1 MTTIDNAPSKPEQ
14 PDQPMLRIPKS
25 AHPAPT
31 PTTHANRRLPVL
43 AYVGGLLALIAV
55 LVVGAQAQGWFG
67 TTGQVSAGSGSGTG
81 TGERAAPQ
89 SGASTAEIKG
99 WMTLQQ
105 VIDAYPVTREA
116 LFAHFSIPADTPTS
130 ITLGELSESGIST
143 FEVTTVRTWIDDGA
157 PATP

>member
-25 AHPAPT
+25 AHPVPT
-31 PTTHANRRLPVL
+31 PTTRANRRLPVL

-67 TTGQVSAGSGSGTG
+67 TSGQVSAGSGAGTS
-81 TGERAAPQ
+81 ERAAPET
-89 SGASTAEIKG
+89 GASTAEIKG

-116 LFAHFSIPADTPTS
+116 LFAHFSIPADTPMS
-130 ITLGELSESGIST
+130 ITLGELSESGTST

-157 PATP
+157 LATP